1 MVRLETVLSSWKAV
15 RGDTAQAVEDF
26 PAAEMDYRPTPDL
39 MTFRDT
45 ARHILDAGQILTC
58 ALLDEV
64 DNMATPD
71 FRERMKQY
79 IPQLPADLDSAAL
92 AGALRGELETRAAE
106 LAARPADFYAGEIT
120 RFDGQRVTRLEMLQF
135 VKEHELTHRSQLFM
149 YLRLKGIVPS
159 TTRRRLA
166 KAKA

>member
-45 ARHILDAGQILTC
+45 ARHILDAGQILTG

-64 DNMATPD
+64 DNMATRD

-92 AGALRGELETRAAE
+92 AGALRGGVG
-106 LAARPADFYAGEIT
+106 ARGREV
-120 RFDGQRVTRLEMLQF
+120 G
-135 VKEHELTHRSQLFM
+135 
-149 YLRLKGIVPS
+149 G
-159 TTRRRLA
+159 RRGAVR
-166 KAKA
+166 